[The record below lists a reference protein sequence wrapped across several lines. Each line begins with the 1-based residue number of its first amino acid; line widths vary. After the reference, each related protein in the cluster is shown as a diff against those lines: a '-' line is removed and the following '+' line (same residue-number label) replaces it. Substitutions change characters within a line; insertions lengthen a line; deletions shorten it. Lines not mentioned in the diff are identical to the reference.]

1 MIPNEPLAY
10 LLTFTCYG
18 TWLHGDRR
26 GSVDKDHNLFG
37 EEILP
42 KDVEKEKEDFT
53 RLKHAPTFLT
63 LGQRQTVTEAIHE
76 VCRHRCWILHE
87 VNARSNHVHIVVSAK
102 AEPKKMIG
110 DFKSYAT
117 RKLREM
123 NRVESETKIWTRGG
137 SRRYLWNEDAVKA
150 ACRYVREQ

>member
-18 TWLHGDRR
+18 TWLHGDAR
-26 GSVDKDHNLFG
+26 GSVDKEHNLFG

-42 KDVEKEKEDFT
+42 KDVEKEKKDFV

-87 VNARSNHVHIVVSAK
+87 VNARSNHVHIAVSAK
-102 AEPKKMIG
+102 SEPKKMIG
-110 DFKSYAT
+110 ALKSYT
-117 RKLREM
+117 VKVMRRE
-123 NRVESETKIWTRGG
+123 NF
-137 SRRYLWNEDAVKA
+137 VKWI
-150 ACRYVREQ
+150 